1 MDRLLLV
8 FLTVVEKGNLTR
20 AAEKLFI
27 TQSAVSQNIKIL
39 EEQYNTKLLDRTNK
53 SIKMTKAGEILYL
66 HAKQIMNQYAL
77 AGRMIDELQD
87 GITGSLNIGSGFTYG
102 EYFLPDVISTFIKEY
117 PKINPKITIKNSI
130 RIANQVKQRDL
141 DIGIIER
148 EIFYDELLT
157 VPFSQDD
164 MIIIVPSNFP
174 KNNGDVIPLNELEEQ
189 TWIIRENGSG
199 TRQVT
204 DTMLARTKLSPTRV
218 LEFGSTQVIKETVK
232 NGIGISYTSKVAVK
246 EELEK
251 GVIKGLTI
259 EGYQDARTFYYVTNK
274 SQPSSKALERF
285 IETLENS

>member
-1 MDRLLLV
+1 M
-8 FLTVVEKGNLTR
+8 
-20 AAEKLFI
+20 
-27 TQSAVSQNIKIL
+27 
-39 EEQYNTKLLDRTNK
+39 
-53 SIKMTKAGEILYL
+53 
-66 HAKQIMNQYAL
+66 
-77 AGRMIDELQD
+77 
-87 GITGSLNIGSGFTYG
+87 
-102 EYFLPDVISTFIKEY
+102 
-117 PKINPKITIKNSI
+117 
-130 RIANQVKQRDL
+130 KQRDL

-148 EIFYDELLT
+148 EIFYEELLT

-164 MIIIVPSNFP
+164 MVIIVPSNFP
-174 KNNGDVIPLNELEEQ
+174 KNNGDVIPLSELAEQ

-204 DTMLARTKLSPTRV
+204 DTMLARTKLAPTRV

-232 NGIGISYTSKVAVK
+232 NGTGISYTSKVAVK

-259 EGYQDARTFYYVTNK
+259 EGYKDARIFYYVTNK